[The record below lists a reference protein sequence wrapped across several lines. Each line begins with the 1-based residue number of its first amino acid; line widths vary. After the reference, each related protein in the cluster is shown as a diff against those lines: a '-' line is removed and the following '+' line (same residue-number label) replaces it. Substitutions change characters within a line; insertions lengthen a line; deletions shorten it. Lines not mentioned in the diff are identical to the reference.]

1 MGLINAPPARIRGM
15 VDQLEI
21 RDGYLLIPLGFG
33 FTAIPLPVVIT
44 ALGLITLGILIACW
58 AIICS
63 NLRVLSS
70 DRQQNHDGQGNRP
83 A

>member
-1 MGLINAPPARIRGM
+1 M

-44 ALGLITLGILIACW
+44 ALGLITLGILIAW
-58 AIICS
+58 
-63 NLRVLSS
+63 
-70 DRQQNHDGQGNRP
+70 
-83 A
+83 